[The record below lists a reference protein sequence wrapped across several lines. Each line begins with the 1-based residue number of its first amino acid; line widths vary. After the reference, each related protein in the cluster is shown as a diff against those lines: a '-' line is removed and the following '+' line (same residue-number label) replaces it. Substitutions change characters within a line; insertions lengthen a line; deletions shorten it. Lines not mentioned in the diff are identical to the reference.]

1 MASKGS
7 GTAHHEDAQRGTE
20 GAGWSV
26 RENIREDSSQGSGAA
41 HHTDASTQSRGHKLE
56 VRVEDIRVAWAFTE
70 RHPYMASKGSGAV
83 HLLDAQRGAE
93 GTCWSSGQEGQ
104 TGSPGQR
111 KAKMCWF
118 SAGLFHWVPV

>member
-1 MASKGS
+1 
-7 GTAHHEDAQRGTE
+7 
-20 GAGWSV
+20 
-26 RENIREDSSQGSGAA
+26 
-41 HHTDASTQSRGHKLE
+41 
-56 VRVEDIRVAWAFTE
+56 
-70 RHPYMASKGSGAV
+70 MASKGSGAV

-118 SAGLFHWVPV
+118 SAGCSAGSQYGWVILSRTGGVVGPKCRNLTNTGDEDHKLKFTQRRHE